1 MSPSPQR
8 PAAAS
13 PPGGHR
19 QRPGTAGS
27 AAVAWSLCVRV
38 ATSVALVGFVAMPA
52 QAQLFADDDA
62 RKAII
67 DLRAKLAASE
77 EQARTRNAENV
88 LILRGNPAVQR
99 AYLDNWRRHRAEALS
114 YAEAIAPD

>member
-1 MSPSPQR
+1 M
-8 PAAAS
+8 
-13 PPGGHR
+13 
-19 QRPGTAGS
+19 
-27 AAVAWSLCVRV
+27 RV

-77 EQARTRNAENV
+77 EQARTRQRFQNFRQLPAEDRER
-88 LILRGNPAVQR
+88 LRKAQQR
-99 AYLDNWRRHRAEALS
+99 FRQLSPEQREQLRQRWQNMTPEQRQKLRERRHR
-114 YAEAIAPD
+114 PH